1 MRGSELSFRNLNCQ
15 REVDREVQ
23 IRGEE
28 GLSLGCGNRQD
39 LERTRRVE
47 GGLVGAF
54 DWLTQRV
61 DKGSPKR
68 ASRCT
73 DEETEARRGE
83 RQAQNPHLQTPHA
96 GLFLLFYGLGL
107 PLTPQVYLGPE
118 RGRDRLKIT
127 QQILCFSRQPLPVI
141 LNVE

>member
-28 GLSLGCGNRQD
+28 GLSLGCGKRQD
-39 LERTRRVE
+39 LERTRRIE

-54 DWLTQRV
+54 DCLTQRV

-83 RQAQNPHLQTPHA
+83 SQAQNPTSKHPMQ
-96 GLFLLFYGLGL
+96 GSSFCFMDWVF
-107 PLTPQVYLGPE
+107 PLSRRFTLAQ
-118 RGRDRLKIT
+118 RGAET
-127 QQILCFSRQPLPVI
+127 GSRSHSKFCVFPGSLS
-141 LNVE
+141 LSF